1 MENIKRYKI
10 TDIPETRYR
19 TREYRDAEGKLQRTQ
34 QEYFAYREVQVIQ
47 GWARFAHYLID
58 LVFLT
63 IIRYGINFGIGFAI
77 GSGMVGGRTDDLSLQ
92 IGVSLFGMFLNL
104 IYYTLFE
111 AMYASTPGK
120 LLLGRVV
127 IDEYGQRPETG
138 TVMLRSLSRL
148 VPFEAFSCMAERG
161 WHDRWTKTFV
171 VSKEEAARLAELLV
185 VLERDTAQREA
196 DDFRK
201 TQSVDHNLQS

>member
-10 TDIPETRYR
+10 TDITEIRYR
-19 TREYRDAEGKLQRTQ
+19 TKEYRDSEGKLQRTK
-34 QEYFAYREVQVIQ
+34 QEYLAYREVQVIQ

-58 LVFLT
+58 TVFLS

-77 GSGMVGGRTDDLSLQ
+77 GSGVMRGGNDLSLQ
-92 IGVSLFGMFLNL
+92 LGLSLFGIFINL
-104 IYYTLFE
+104 IYYTIFE

-138 TVMLRSLSRL
+138 TVMLRSLSRM
-148 VPFEAFSCMAERG
+148 VPFEAFSCLSERG